1 MGLLVTLHLIA
12 SNVYSTL
19 HAPIKRG
26 FSYIE
31 IFMIGTQGV
40 ILLSFLE
47 YGLVLAWKRYPNL
60 WKKCQSRRVACAN
73 SNQKKGAWFG
83 PHLTQDV
90 KIKHVDIISFIISVT
105 FLFFFN
111 IVFWTHVYF
120 LSQKGVNKQS

>member
-1 MGLLVTLHLIA
+1 MGLLVTLHLIS

-31 IFMIGTQGV
+31 IFMIGTQAV
-40 ILLSFLE
+40 IFFSLLE

-60 WKKCQSRRVACAN
+60 WKKYQSTGVAGAN
-73 SNQKKGAWFG
+73 SNQKKEGVCGPWFG
-83 PHLTQDV
+83 PHVTQDA
-90 KIKHVDIISFIISVT
+90 KIKHIDIISFIISVT

-111 IVFWTHVYF
+111 IVYWTHVFF
-120 LSQKGVNKQS
+120 LSQN

>member
-1 MGLLVTLHLIA
+1 MGLLVTLHLIS

-31 IFMIGTQGV
+31 IFMIGTQAV
-40 ILLSFLE
+40 IFFSLLE

-60 WKKCQSRRVACAN
+60 WKKCQSKRVAAN
-73 SNQKKGAWFG
+73 SNQKKEGAWSG
-83 PHLTQDV
+83 PHVTQDV
-90 KIKHVDIISFIISVT
+90 IIKHVDIISFIISVT

-111 IVFWTHVYF
+111 IVYWTHVHIF
-120 LSQKGVNKQS
+120 LITE